1 MRVVFAG
8 TPHFALPALEALVE
22 HHEVVAVFTRPDRPA
37 GRGLRPSPSPVKHA
51 AQHHGLVI
59 FQPAT
64 LKNPTT
70 HAELRALAPDA
81 VVVAAYGLI
90 LPQAILDIPRYGALN
105 IHASL
110 LPLWRGAAPIQRAL
124 LAGDHSTGVCIM
136 RMEAALDTG
145 PLLLCEATPILAE
158 DTAGTLYDRLG
169 ALGAELLIRAIEGL
183 QRGALRAVPQ
193 AIVGVSYA
201 NKIEKS
207 EARIDWTG
215 EAAKIERQVRAF
227 NPFPGATSRIGT
239 SEIKVWRA
247 RLAAAPGALPGTI
260 LSVEPDGVA
269 VACGNGALKLV
280 ELQRPGGKRLPASEL
295 ANGFP
300 LRPGDRFETS

>member
-110 LPLWRGAAPIQRAL
+110 LPRWRGAAPIQRAL

-145 PLLLCEATPILAE
+145 PLLLCEATPI
-158 DTAGTLYDRLG
+158 
-169 ALGAELLIRAIEGL
+169 GAELLIRAIEGL